1 MSDPKTVAHLQT
13 ERNDQIEK
21 LAELVADVRICMFTT
36 VDRDGKPWSRPMA
49 TQEAEFDGDL
59 WFFTRDD
66 SEKVER
72 IGENPNVGVA
82 FAQPGDQEYVTMA
95 GTARVLD
102 DRQKAEEL
110 WAEPLRT
117 WFPDGLD
124 DPHLRLIRVEVDRAE
139 YWDSPSSPVVY
150 ALGYAK
156 ALLTGNKPDS
166 DELGEN
172 EKVDL

>member
-1 MSDPKTVAHLQT
+1 MSDPKTVAQLQT
-13 ERNDQIEK
+13 DRDEHVEK
-21 LAELVADVRICMFTT
+21 LAELIADVRICMLTT

-72 IGENPNVGVA
+72 IGENRNVGVA
-82 FAQPGDQEYVTMA
+82 FAQPGSQEYVTMA
-95 GTARVLD
+95 GTALVVD

-110 WAEPLRT
+110 WAEPLRA

-124 DPHLRLIRVEVDRAE
+124 DPHLRLLKVEVDRAE

-150 ALGYAK
+150 AIGYAK
-156 ALLTGNKPDS
+156 AVLTGKKPDK
-166 DELGEN
+166 DTLGDN